1 MTLSSGRTRRGAGR
15 PRLLPMTVA
24 AVTVA
29 MGCTAA
35 CAQQADTLRELLRDA
50 VNDSGFADSVQGLT
64 GFAAL
69 PGVSTANFT
78 VDEPVNGASDT
89 EMSKFVIPLAHDFKG
104 VQIAGGA
111 LHAELTLGYLQ
122 TDQTLDDLFPGTA
135 LQADIDSEFR
145 VFSAIG
151 GVGLAF
157 HPGWHTTLR
166 PVALLGYSRIEQKS
180 RYSGPGAGQLEDTV
194 DGILFNFQTDDLLY
208 GGAVEL
214 SHQQALGQ
222 GIEFTGNIRYNQLF
236 ANTFAAS
243 DDVLKT
249 HDDLGVL
256 TGYVQLDGPTGVTAL
271 GRDLRWIWFVANS
284 SFPGDSADS
293 LGFDYFLEFGGGIEL
308 VDRAVLDG
316 IEGFSIRG
324 SALAGNGVKG
334 WSVGAKLDF

>member
-1 MTLSSGRTRRGAGR
+1 MTLSSDRVRRGSGR
-15 PRLLPMTVA
+15 LRLAPMAVVA
-24 AVTVA
+24 VA
-29 MGCTAA
+29 MECTAA
-35 CAQQADTLRELLRDA
+35 GAQQTDALRERLRDA
-50 VNDSGFADSVQGLT
+50 ANDSGFADSVQGLT

-69 PGVSTANFT
+69 PGVSTANFKVEEST
-78 VDEPVNGASDT
+78 DGVSDT
-89 EMSKFVIPLAHDFKG
+89 EMSKFVIPLVHDFKEIRI
-104 VQIAGGA
+104 VGGA
-111 LHAELTLGYLQ
+111 LHTELTLGYLKS
-122 TDQTLDDLFPGTA
+122 DQTVDDLLPGTA

-157 HPGWHTTLR
+157 QPGRHTTLR
-166 PVALLGYSRIEQKS
+166 PIALLGYSRIEQKS
-180 RYSGPGAGQLEDTV
+180 RFSGPGATQLEDTA

-214 SHQQALGQ
+214 SHKQALGQ
-222 GIEFTGNIRYNQLF
+222 GIEFTGNIRYNRLF
-236 ANTFAAS
+236 VDTFAAS

-249 HDDLGVL
+249 HDNLGVF
-256 TGYVQLDGPTGVTAL
+256 TGYVQLDGPTGVAAL

-293 LGFDYFLEFGGGIEL
+293 LGFGYFFEFGGGIKL
-308 VDRAVLDG
+308 VDRTVLDA